1 MLFRRDK
8 SICENVLDVVGWTPL
23 IRLSRVVDGARTRVL
38 GKAEYLNP
46 CSSLKDRIGITMIE
60 EAERKGTLKPGGTL
74 VEATSGN
81 TGAALA
87 MVAARKGYR
96 AIFTMPD
103 KMSTEKIN
111 LLKAF
116 GADVII
122 TPTAVP
128 PNSPE
133 NYLNVAKKI
142 AEETPNS
149 FYVNQFYNMTNP
161 ETHYRSTGP
170 EIWEQTQ
177 GKVDYFVAGMGT
189 GGTISGVGKYL
200 KEQNPEIRI
209 VGADPVG
216 SIIKDFFYTGKLTE
230 GSVYKVEGI
239 GEDMIPGALDID
251 ILDDVRSVTDKQS
264 FNMAR
269 RLAREE
275 GIFVGGSSGT
285 AVHVAVEIAREIDDE
300 TVTVACMLADT
311 GDRYMSKF
319 HSDEWMR
326 ENRFLEVEKVD
337 VGILVD
343 SKRGEM
349 EAIISV
355 EPHTSVRDTLALMN
369 DRNVS
374 QMPVMDEGESV
385 GSVQEGSLMNKVLSD
400 TLILDREIREVMEK
414 PFPIVEY
421 HENLRSI
428 AKSFTRRN
436 PAVLVREAGRIV
448 GILTKFDFIRF
459 LSEG

>member
-8 SICENVLDVVGWTPL
+8 SVCEDVLEAVGWTPL
-23 IRLSRVVDGARTRVL
+23 IRLSRIANGVKTRIL

-60 EAERKGTLKPGGTL
+60 DAEKKGILKPGGTL

-128 PNSPE
+128 PDSPE

-142 AEETPNS
+142 AKETPNS

-170 EIWEQTQ
+170 EIWEQTG

-189 GGTISGVGKYL
+189 GGTISGTGKYL
-200 KEQNPEIRI
+200 KEQNPKVRI

-216 SIIKDFFYTGKLTE
+216 SIIKNFFHTGEMTE
-230 GSVYKVEGI
+230 GRVYKVEGI
-239 GEDMIPGALDID
+239 GEDMIPGALDMN

-269 RLAREE
+269 RLARDE

-285 AVHVAVEIAREIDDE
+285 AVHVAVEIAKEIDDE
-300 TVTVACMLADT
+300 NVTIVCMLADT

-326 ENRFLEVEKVD
+326 ENRFLEVEKVN
-337 VGILVD
+337 VGVLVD
-343 SKRGEM
+343 LKREEM

-355 EPHTSVRDTLALMN
+355 EPHATVRETLALMN

-374 QMPVMDEGESV
+374 QLPVMENGESV

-400 TLILDREIREVMEK
+400 TSILDREIREVMEK

-428 AKSFTRRN
+428 AKSFTRKN

-448 GILTKFDFIRF
+448 GILTKFDFIHF

>member
-8 SICENVLDVVGWTPL
+8 SVCEDVLEAVGWTPL
-23 IRLSRVVDGARTRVL
+23 IRLSRIANGVKTRIL

-60 EAERKGTLKPGGTL
+60 DAEKKGILKPGGTL

-128 PNSPE
+128 PDSPE

-170 EIWEQTQ
+170 EIWEQAG

-189 GGTISGVGKYL
+189 GGTISGTGKYL
-200 KEQNPEIRI
+200 KEQNPKVRI

-216 SIIKDFFYTGKLTE
+216 SIIKDFFHTGEMTE
-230 GSVYKVEGI
+230 GRVYKVEGI
-239 GEDMIPGALDID
+239 GEDMIPGALDMN

-300 TVTVACMLADT
+300 NVTIVCMLADT

-326 ENRFLEVEKVD
+326 ENRFLEVEKVN
-337 VGILVD
+337 VGVLVD
-343 SKRGEM
+343 LKREEM

-355 EPHTSVRDTLALMN
+355 EPHATVRETLALMN

-374 QMPVMDEGESV
+374 QLPVMENGESV

-400 TLILDREIREVMEK
+400 TSILDREIREVMEK

-428 AKSFTRRN
+428 AKSFTRKN

-448 GILTKFDFIRF
+448 GILTKFDFIHF